1 MDHDVKIAQQ
11 KLACEKIHSSE
22 TPSVIFLT
30 HELQKKKNNENLMR
44 EENLIKHMQVK
55 LK

>member
-30 HELQKKKNNENLMR
+30 HELKKKKQR
-44 EENLIKHMQVK
+44 K
-55 LK
+55 LDERRKSHKAHAS